1 MEGSCGI
8 TEKNKNPKTI
18 YTCRRKSGNENRG
31 KGLEVHINNSLFTKQ
46 LCGGVKTQ
54 DRLSDGIMEVCLGIA
69 PDKGKIKSIPNELPK
84 VFNFKL

>member
-1 MEGSCGI
+1 M
-8 TEKNKNPKTI
+8 
-18 YTCRRKSGNENRG
+18 
-31 KGLEVHINNSLFTKQ
+31 HINNSLFTKQ